1 MARHEGSKVLQLCG
15 ERTRHLLALVD
26 LLLALAV
33 VERLLEPRQFL
44 HHESVRRM
52 SGPEGRQE
60 SCTES
65 TVPQYSLKK
74 PGFVKCK
81 RCGRDVHKANT
92 ANAQEKKAHHKRA
105 KVIHLG
111 QMLQGRWRS
120 CPFVDRS
127 LCSSSKWIHVHKPIR
142 RWCTRGS
149 NRAL

>member
-1 MARHEGSKVLQLCG
+1 MARHEGSKVLQSWEEC
-15 ERTRHLLALVD
+15 TRHV
-26 LLLALAV
+26 LAV
-33 VERLLEPRQFL
+33 VVVHLVVECLLEPRQFL
-44 HHESVRRM
+44 HLESVRRM

-92 ANAQEKKAHHKRA
+92 ANAQEQKAHHKRA
-105 KVIHLG
+105 KVNHMG
-111 QMLQGRWRS
+111 QMLQGKWGS
-120 CPFVDRS
+120 CPFDRS